1 MPAGHRPTDE
11 FLGSDPRA
19 PFCRAS
25 VVSRLVRRLELMQG
39 SELLEWGVAR
49 GSTAATL
56 VKLGMTVT
64 LVEPGE
70 EALDRVLQET
80 RVEVNAVRA
89 ERPPASMAG
98 RFALILLHT
107 RDALGDEVASV
118 AREFLGPEGRV
129 AFVRPVKVLLRPPPG
144 LVEQWERHWGHALRT
159 PQELL
164 AAFPAAGYEPDFAEA
179 LGIDEMDALYD
190 AAPDELAEEVAL
202 YRAGAAAISFAI
214 AVGRR
219 REPDEKPRPSRDHG

>member
-25 VVSRLVRRLELMQG
+25 VVSRLVRRLELAQG
-39 SELLEWGVAR
+39 SEVLEWGVAR
-49 GSTAATL
+49 GSTVATL

-64 LVEPGE
+64 LVEPDE

-107 RDALGDEVASV
+107 RDALGDEVAHV
-118 AREFLGPEGRV
+118 AREFLAPEGRV

-179 LGIDEMDALYD
+179 LGIDEMDALYG
-190 AAPDELAEEVAL
+190 AAPDELAEEAAL

>member
-1 MPAGHRPTDE
+1 MPAVQRPTDE
-11 FLGSDPRA
+11 LEGSDPRA

-25 VVSRLVRRLELMQG
+25 VVSRLVRRLELVPG
-39 SELLEWGVAR
+39 SEVLEWGVAR

-64 LVEPGE
+64 LVEPDE
-70 EALDRVLQET
+70 EALERVLRET
-80 RVEVNAVRA
+80 RVEVNAVKA
-89 ERPPASMAG
+89 ERPPATMAD
-98 RFALILLHT
+98 RFALILLHS
-107 RDALGDEVASV
+107 RDALGDDVASV
-118 AREFLGPEGRV
+118 AREFLAPEGRV

-159 PQELL
+159 PQEIL
-164 AAFPAAGYEPDFAEA
+164 AAFPASGYEPDFAEA
-179 LGIDEMDALYD
+179 LGIDEMDALY
-190 AAPDELAEEVAL
+190 AGAPDELAEEAAL